1 MLHLETVTPDNW
13 RVDLKVRED
22 QAAFVSDLPHILARA
37 YAYRNCRSRVYI
49 IYKDT
54 IPIGMAL
61 YYDVDALQNYNLSQ
75 FFIDHHYQGQGYGEA
90 ATRLLLQKMKEDG
103 KYRKVA
109 LCYVEG
115 DTVARKL
122 YDKLGFKPTGEV
134 DEDEIVMEMSLTSI

>member
-13 RVDLKVRED
+13 RLDLKVRED
-22 QAAFVSDLPHILARA
+22 QLAFVSDLPHILARA
-37 YAYRNCRSRVYI
+37 YAYRDCRSQVYI

-54 IPIGMAL
+54 MPIGMAL

-75 FFIDHHYQGQGYGEA
+75 FFIDRHYQGQGYGEA

-103 KYRKVA
+103 KYDKVA

-115 DTVARKL
+115 DTAGRKL
-122 YDKLGFKPTGEV
+122 YGKIGFKPTGEF